1 MQFSREDMKV
11 VRFPPVQEHAAL
23 GTSRCSI
30 SIKGDVLIY
39 KILGAD
45 HWRVRKTL
53 FGASRRADSL
63 KEAVAWAPPHPN

>member
-11 VRFPPVQEHAAL
+11 VRFPPVQEHATL

-30 SIKGDVLIY
+30 SIKGEVLIY
-39 KILGAD
+39 KILNSN

-53 FGASRRADSL
+53 FGQSRRVSSL
-63 KEAVAWAPPHPN
+63 KEAVTWLRLLG

>member
-11 VRFPPVQEHAAL
+11 HRFPPVQKQAAL
-23 GTSRCSI
+23 GASRCSV

-39 KILGAD
+39 KILGSD

-53 FGASRRADSL
+53 FGVSRRVGSL
-63 KEAVAWAPPHPN
+63 KEAVTWLRLFG